1 MTASVGEVG
10 QHNGLVPTDAAPAAA
25 VPSATIAA
33 GALRERKKA
42 RTRAAIQ
49 HQALRLFTE
58 HGYDVTTVE
67 QVAAAADVSP
77 STVFRYFPTKDDL
90 VLTDELDP
98 LLIAAFRDQPPEL
111 GTVAAFRAT
120 LRQVFGEV
128 DAGTL
133 ADIKARATL
142 ILSVPELRAAM
153 LDQLAQSITWL
164 AELAAERTGRPA
176 DDPAARSLAGAVV
189 GVWIA
194 AATQW
199 AAHPEDD
206 LLAALD
212 TALDHLEKGLA
223 LGSR

>member
-1 MTASVGEVG
+1 MG
-10 QHNGLVPTDAAPAAA
+10 QHNGAVPTDAA
-25 VPSATIAA
+25 SAA
-33 GALRERKKA
+33 GASADAAPAAGLRERKKA
-42 RTRAAIQ
+42 RTREAIQ

-128 DAGTL
+128 DAGQL

-164 AELAAERTGRPA
+164 AELTAERAGQRP
-176 DDPAARSLAGAVV
+176 DDPAARALAGAVV

-199 AAHPEDD
+199 VANPGDD
-206 LLAALD
+206 LLGALD
-212 TALDHLEKGLA
+212 TALDHLENGLV
-223 LGSR
+223 LGAR